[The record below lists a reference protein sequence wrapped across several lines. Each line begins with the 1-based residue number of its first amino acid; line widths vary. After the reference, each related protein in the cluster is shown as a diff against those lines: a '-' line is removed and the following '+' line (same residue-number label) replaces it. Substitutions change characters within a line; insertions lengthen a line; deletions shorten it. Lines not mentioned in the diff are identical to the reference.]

1 MMDQAAQFLRI
12 VRSEV
17 LESIYLLA
25 KRDCKI
31 HLQAQGS
38 RGSRRNRILYLIKPC
53 PRINSGFQFRRCF
66 EKDQWTLLKNKGER
80 KMTAKN
86 GNRLQHHLTAV
97 KEGKR
102 CFENAFESIA
112 RMILESEIE
121 KVVVNGRTTYDF
133 TIFRTGKK
141 HIIGIYD
148 EINSFVSFVKDAAE
162 GGSSKEMAFVLVG
175 EPGNGKTFFVEF
187 LCSMYRSFLA
197 NEKNRKYTFRFTNM
211 DRLGSYGKISTIES
225 QTYEDPMILAM
236 NLFENP
242 DDNKTFLA
250 KQIGFSDKEIE
261 QLYDNYRPLGAC
273 SGYMWNDIINLAD
286 GNIDEMLKH
295 IEIIPV
301 PMTESL
307 GTITGKYPAKD
318 KITSSAVDLLG
329 EESIQRLLHITDT
342 NNPYRFDLRRGALA
356 RVAGGGIHFSDE
368 VFKNK
373 KDLVQVYLGVIQNR
387 VIEIDGYKWPIDT
400 LIVATSNNSEFNRF
414 LSEKEEAPI
423 VDRCRICYVSH
434 NTNYKL
440 QENLTSYAIGNEA
453 KTTLDR
459 KDLHRDPNLNYA
471 TSVAVVLT
479 RLPRSEKLTA
489 IETMKLSAGE
499 VAGEKSIKTLAEV
512 IDTLNQDPDI
522 TKRFGQKGLGQ
533 RNLGR
538 AIQLL
543 IESSETNEGRC
554 MFAYDIYKTLERVV
568 LDYVT
573 EVNDRA
579 KYLEDLKTAKG
590 MYRERIMTEMFNAYM
605 DEPFAIR
612 KDVMNYVNMIIG
624 IDAENLGPDK
634 MWKYKDPQT
643 GELKALKV
651 DERYIKGVEERLGL
665 KTEEQRETFR
675 TSIRKIYGQKISVD
689 PNYDFMDNLE
699 LVKAVTDVRLKSDIA
714 GAGSLIGAL
723 ANRTNE
729 ENQKLYDR
737 MIDTMLNKLN
747 YCKTCAQKTI
757 EYFCTQEDEN

>member
-1 MMDQAAQFLRI
+1 MLDKSSSALHN
-12 VRSEV
+12 
-17 LESIYLLA
+17 
-25 KRDCKI
+25 
-31 HLQAQGS
+31 HLIA
-38 RGSRRNRILYLIKPC
+38 
-53 PRINSGFQFRRCF
+53 
-66 EKDQWTLLKNKGER
+66 
-80 KMTAKN
+80 MKN
-86 GNRLQHHLTAV
+86 G
-97 KEGKR
+97 ER
-102 CFENAFESIA
+102 CFENAFQGVA
-112 RMILESEIE
+112 RMILEDEIE
-121 KVVVNGRTTYDF
+121 KVVVNGKSTFDF
-133 TIFRTGKK
+133 SIFRRGKK
-141 HIIGIYD
+141 HVIGMYD
-148 EINSFVSFVKDAAE
+148 EINSFVSYVKDAAE
-162 GGSSKEMAFVLVG
+162 GGSSKEMAYVLVG

-187 LCSMYRSFLA
+187 LCSKYRSFLI
-197 NEKNRKYTFRFTNM
+197 NPKNRKYTFKFINM
-211 DRLGSYGKISTIES
+211 DKLGHYGRITTIES

-242 DDNKTFLA
+242 DDTKDYLTR
-250 KQIGFSDKEIE
+250 QIGFSDNEIE
-261 QLYDNYRPLGAC
+261 KLFDDFRPLGAC
-273 SGYMWNDIINLAD
+273 SGYIWNDIKNFTGGVMD
-286 GNIDEMLKH
+286 KMLKFV
-295 IEIIPV
+295 EIVPV
-301 PMTESL
+301 PLTESL
-307 GTITGKYPAKD
+307 GTVTGKYPAKD

-356 RVAGGGIHFSDE
+356 RVAGGGVHFSDE
-368 VFKNK
+368 IYKNK

-387 VIEIDGYKWPIDT
+387 SIEIDGFKWPIDT

-414 LSEKEEAPI
+414 LAEKEEAPI
-423 VDRCRICYVSH
+423 VDRCRISYVSH

-440 QENLTSYAIGNEA
+440 QKYLTIYTIGSEA
-453 KTTLDR
+453 RTTLSR
-459 KDLHRDPNLNYA
+459 ESLHQDPNLNYA
-471 TSVAVVLT
+471 ASVAAVLS
-479 RLPRSEKLTA
+479 RLPRSEKLTPV
-489 IETMKLSAGE
+489 ETMKLAAGE

-538 AIQLL
+538 AVQLL

-554 MFAYDIYKTLERVV
+554 MFAYDIYKAVERII
-568 LDYVT
+568 LDYVADA
-573 EVNDRA
+573 NDRT

-590 MYRERIMTEMFNAYM
+590 LYREHVMTEMFNAYM
-605 DEPFAIR
+605 DEPLAIR

-624 IDAENLGPDK
+624 TDAENLGPDK

-643 GELKALKV
+643 GELRALKI
-651 DERYIKGVEERLGL
+651 DERYIKSVEERLGL

-737 MIDTMLNKLN
+737 MIETMLNKLN
-747 YCKTCAQKTI
+747 YCRTCAQKTI
-757 EYFCTQEDEN
+757 EYFCTQEDEK

>member
-1 MMDQAAQFLRI
+1 M
-12 VRSEV
+12 S
-17 LESIYLLA
+17 
-25 KRDCKI
+25 KN
-31 HLQAQGS
+31 S
-38 RGSRRNRILYLIKPC
+38 R
-53 PRINSGFQFRRCF
+53 
-66 EKDQWTLLKNKGER
+66 TLH
-80 KMTAKN
+80 
-86 GNRLQHHLTAV
+86 QHLTAV
-97 KEGKR
+97 KDGELR
-102 CFENAFESIA
+102 FENAFQGVS
-112 RMILESEIE
+112 RMILENEIE
-121 KVVVNGRTTYDF
+121 KVVVNGKTTYDF
-133 TIFRTGKK
+133 KIFRNGAK
-141 HIIGIYD
+141 HVIGMYD
-148 EINSFVSFVKDAAE
+148 EINSFVSYVKDAAE
-162 GGSSKEMAFVLVG
+162 NGSSKEMAFVLVG

-187 LCSMYRSFLA
+187 LAGKYRNFLA
-197 NEKNRKYTFRFTNM
+197 QEKNRKYTFKFLNL
-211 DRLGSYGKISTIES
+211 DNVGSYGKISTIES

-236 NLFENP
+236 NLF
-242 DDNKTFLA
+242 DDSDESKQFLA
-250 KQIGFSDKEIE
+250 KQIGFSDKDIE
-261 QLYDNYRPLGAC
+261 KLYENYRPLGAC
-273 SGYMWNDIINLAD
+273 SGYIWNDIRNHCS
-286 GNIDEMLKH
+286 GNIDEMLKF
-295 IEIIPV
+295 IEITPV
-301 PMTESL
+301 PLTESL
-307 GTITGKYPAKD
+307 GTVTGKYPAKD

-368 VFKNK
+368 IYKNK

-387 VIEIDGYKWPIDT
+387 NIEIDGFKWPIDT
-400 LIVATSNNSEFNRF
+400 LIVATSNNSEFHRF

-440 QENLTSYAIGNEA
+440 QKELTAYTIGSETR
-453 KTTLDR
+453 TTLTR
-459 KDLHRDPNLNYA
+459 EDLHQDPNLNYA
-471 TSVAVVLT
+471 ASSASVLS
-479 RLPRSEKLTA
+479 RLPRSEKLTPV
-489 IETMKLSAGE
+489 ETMKLAAGE

-512 IDTLNQDPDI
+512 IDMLNQDPEI
-522 TKRFGQKGLGQ
+522 INRFGQKGLGQ

-554 MFAYDIYKTLERVV
+554 MFAYDIFKALERIV

-573 EVNDRA
+573 EANDRA

-590 MYRERIMTEMFNAYM
+590 LYRERIMTEMFNAYM

-643 GELKALKV
+643 GDLKALKI
-651 DERYIKGVEERLGL
+651 DERYINSVEERLGL
-665 KTEEQRETFR
+665 KTEEQRESFR

-689 PNYDFMDNLE
+689 PDYDFMDNLE

-737 MIDTMLNKLN
+737 MIDTMLNKLG
-747 YCKTCAQKTI
+747 YCRTCAQKTI
-757 EYFCTQEDEN
+757 EYFCTQEDEK

>member
-1 MMDQAAQFLRI
+1 MSKNPKTLHQH
-12 VRSEV
+12 
-17 LESIYLLA
+17 LA
-25 KRDCKI
+25 
-31 HLQAQGS
+31 
-38 RGSRRNRILYLIKPC
+38 
-53 PRINSGFQFRRCF
+53 
-66 EKDQWTLLKNKGER
+66 
-80 KMTAKN
+80 
-86 GNRLQHHLTAV
+86 AV
-97 KEGKR
+97 KDGKLR
-102 CFENAFESIA
+102 FENAFQGVT

-121 KVVVNGRTTYDF
+121 KVVVNGKTTYDF
-133 TIFRTGKK
+133 KIFRNGAK
-141 HIIGIYD
+141 HVIGMYD
-148 EINSFVSFVKDAAE
+148 EINSFVSYVKDAAE
-162 GGSSKEMAFVLVG
+162 NGSSKEMAFVLVG
-175 EPGNGKTFFVEF
+175 EPGNGKTFLVEF
-187 LCSMYRSFLA
+187 LAGKYRNFLA
-197 NEKNRKYTFRFTNM
+197 QEKNRKFTFKFLHL
-211 DRLGSYGKISTIES
+211 DKLGNYGKIPTIES

-236 NLFENP
+236 NLFESS
-242 DDNKTFLA
+242 DENKEFLA
-250 KQIGFSDKEIE
+250 KQIGFSDKDIE
-261 QLYDNYRPLGAC
+261 KLYENYRPLGAC
-273 SGYMWNDIINLAD
+273 SGYIWSDISNHCN
-286 GNIDEMLKH
+286 GNVDEMLKF
-295 IEIIPV
+295 IEITPV
-301 PMTESL
+301 PLTESL
-307 GTITGKYPAKD
+307 GTVTGKYPAKD

-368 VFKNK
+368 IYKNK

-387 VIEIDGYKWPIDT
+387 NIEIDGFKWPIDT
-400 LIVATSNNSEFNRF
+400 LIVATSNNSEFHRF

-440 QENLTSYAIGNEA
+440 QKELTAYTIGSETR
-453 KTTLDR
+453 TTLTR
-459 KDLHRDPNLNYA
+459 EDLHQDPNLNYSA
-471 TSVAVVLT
+471 SVASVLS
-479 RLPRSEKLTA
+479 RLPRSEKLTPV
-489 IETMKLSAGE
+489 ETMKLAAGE

-512 IDTLNQDPDI
+512 IDTLNQDPEI
-522 TKRFGQKGLGQ
+522 INRFGQKGLGQ

-554 MFAYDIYKTLERVV
+554 MFAYDIFKALERIV

-573 EVNDRA
+573 EANDRA

-590 MYRERIMTEMFNAYM
+590 LYRERIMTEMFNAYM
-605 DEPFAIR
+605 DEPYAIR

-634 MWKYKDPQT
+634 MWKYKDPQN
-643 GELKALKV
+643 GELKALKI
-651 DERYIKGVEERLGL
+651 DERYINSVEERLGL
-665 KTEEQRETFR
+665 KTEEQRESFR

-689 PNYDFMDNLE
+689 PDYDFMDNLE

-737 MIDTMLNKLN
+737 MIETMLNKLG

-757 EYFCTQEDEN
+757 EYFCTQEDEK

>member
-1 MMDQAAQFLRI
+1 MGGKMPKNASTLHQH
-12 VRSEV
+12 
-17 LESIYLLA
+17 LA
-25 KRDCKI
+25 
-31 HLQAQGS
+31 
-38 RGSRRNRILYLIKPC
+38 
-53 PRINSGFQFRRCF
+53 
-66 EKDQWTLLKNKGER
+66 
-80 KMTAKN
+80 
-86 GNRLQHHLTAV
+86 AV
-97 KEGKR
+97 KDGKLR
-102 CFENAFESIA
+102 FENAFQGVS
-112 RMILESEIE
+112 RMILENDIE
-121 KVVVNGRTTYDF
+121 KVVVNGKTTYDF
-133 TIFRTGKK
+133 KIFRNGAK
-141 HIIGIYD
+141 HVIGMYD
-148 EINSFVSFVKDAAE
+148 EINSFVSYVKDAAE
-162 GGSSKEMAFVLVG
+162 NGSSKEMAFVLVG
-175 EPGNGKTFFVEF
+175 EPGNGKTYFVEF
-187 LCSMYRSFLA
+187 LAGKYRRFLSKG
-197 NEKNRKYTFRFTNM
+197 KNRKFTFKFLNL
-211 DRLGSYGKISTIES
+211 DKLGNYGKISTIES

-236 NLFENP
+236 NLFDDP
-242 DDNKTFLA
+242 DETKEYLA
-250 KQIGFSDKEIE
+250 KQVGFSDKDIE
-261 QLYDNYRPLGAC
+261 KFYADYRPLGAC
-273 SGYMWNDIINLAD
+273 SGYIWNDLRTHCD

-295 IEIIPV
+295 IEISPV
-301 PMTESL
+301 PLTESL
-307 GTITGKYPAKD
+307 GTVTGKYPAKD

-368 VFKNK
+368 IYKNK

-387 VIEIDGYKWPIDT
+387 NIEIDGFKWPIDT
-400 LIVATSNNSEFNRF
+400 LIVATSNNSEFHRF

-440 QENLTSYAIGNEA
+440 QKELTGYAIGSETR
-453 KTTLDR
+453 TTLTR
-459 KDLHRDPNLNYA
+459 EDLHQDPNLNYSA
-471 TSVAVVLT
+471 SVTSVLS
-479 RLPRSEKLTA
+479 RLPRSEKLTPV
-489 IETMKLSAGE
+489 ETMKLAAGE

-512 IDTLNQDPDI
+512 IDTLNQDPEI
-522 TKRFGQKGLGQ
+522 INRFGQKGLGQ

-554 MFAYDIYKTLERVV
+554 MFAYDIFKALERIV

-573 EVNDRA
+573 EANDRS
-579 KYLEDLKTAKG
+579 KYLEDLKTGKG
-590 MYRERIMTEMFNAYM
+590 LYRERIMTEMFNAYM
-605 DEPFAIR
+605 DEPYAIR

-634 MWKYKDPQT
+634 MWKYKDPQN
-643 GELKALKV
+643 GELKALKI
-651 DERYIKGVEERLGL
+651 DERYINSVEERLGL
-665 KTEEQRETFR
+665 KTEEQRESFR

-689 PNYDFMDNLE
+689 PDYDFMDNLE

-737 MIDTMLNKLN
+737 MIETMLNKLG

-757 EYFCTQEDEN
+757 EYFCTQEDEK

>member
-1 MMDQAAQFLRI
+1 M
-12 VRSEV
+12 
-17 LESIYLLA
+17 
-25 KRDCKI
+25 
-31 HLQAQGS
+31 
-38 RGSRRNRILYLIKPC
+38 
-53 PRINSGFQFRRCF
+53 
-66 EKDQWTLLKNKGER
+66 
-80 KMTAKN
+80 
-86 GNRLQHHLTAV
+86 
-97 KEGKR
+97 
-102 CFENAFESIA
+102 
-112 RMILESEIE
+112 
-121 KVVVNGRTTYDF
+121 
-133 TIFRTGKK
+133 
-141 HIIGIYD
+141 YD
-148 EINSFVSFVKDAAE
+148 EINSFVSYVKDAAE
-162 GGSSKEMAFVLVG
+162 NGSSKEMAFVLVG
-175 EPGNGKTFFVEF
+175 EPGNGKTFLVDF
-187 LCSMYRSFLA
+187 LCAHYRSFLSK
-197 NEKNRKYTFRFTNM
+197 NENRKYTFRFNNM
-211 DRLGSYGKISTIES
+211 AALGNYGRINMIES

-236 NLFENP
+236 NLFDAPEENKA
-242 DDNKTFLA
+242 NLA
-250 KQIGFSDKEIE
+250 KEFGFKDKQIDA
-261 QLYDNYRPLGAC
+261 LYENYRPLGAC
-273 SGYMWNDIINLAD
+273 SGYIWNNLREHAD
-286 GNIDEMLKH
+286 GDINKMLEFID
-295 IEIIPV
+295 IIPV
-301 PMTESL
+301 PLTESL
-307 GTITGKYPAKD
+307 GTVTGKYPAKD

-329 EESIQRLLHITDT
+329 EESIQRLMHITDT

-356 RVAGGGIHFSDE
+356 RVAGGGIHFADE
-368 VFKNK
+368 IYKNK

-387 VIEIDGYKWPIDT
+387 NIEIDGYKWPIDT
-400 LIVATSNNSEFNRF
+400 LIIATSNNSEFNRF
-414 LSEKEEAPI
+414 LAEKEEAPI

-440 QENLTSYAIGNEA
+440 QNDLTGYAIGNEA
-453 KTTLDR
+453 RTTLTR
-459 KDLHRDPNLNYA
+459 EALHQDPNLNYA
-471 TSVAVVLT
+471 ASVASVLT
-479 RLPRSEKLTA
+479 RLPRSEKLTP
-489 IETMKLSAGE
+489 IETMKLAAGE

-512 IDTLNQDPDI
+512 IDNLNQEPDI

-533 RNLGR
+533 RNVGR

-554 MFAYDIYKTLERVV
+554 MFAYDIYNALDRII

-573 EVNDRA
+573 DSNDRA
-579 KYLEDLKTAKG
+579 KYLEDIKIGKG

-605 DEPFAIR
+605 DEPLAIR

-643 GELKALKV
+643 GELRALKI
-651 DERYIKGVEERLGL
+651 DERYVKSVEERLGL

-737 MIDTMLNKLN
+737 MVDTMLNKLG
-747 YCKTCAQKTI
+747 YCRTCAQKTI

>member
-1 MMDQAAQFLRI
+1 
-12 VRSEV
+12 
-17 LESIYLLA
+17 
-25 KRDCKI
+25 
-31 HLQAQGS
+31 
-38 RGSRRNRILYLIKPC
+38 
-53 PRINSGFQFRRCF
+53 
-66 EKDQWTLLKNKGER
+66 
-80 KMTAKN
+80 
-86 GNRLQHHLTAV
+86 
-97 KEGKR
+97 
-102 CFENAFESIA
+102 
-112 RMILESEIE
+112 
-121 KVVVNGRTTYDF
+121 
-133 TIFRTGKK
+133 
-141 HIIGIYD
+141 
-148 EINSFVSFVKDAAE
+148 VKDAAE

-175 EPGNGKTFFVEF
+175 EPGNGKTFLVDF
-187 LCSMYRSFLA
+187 LSNKYRDFLSKD
-197 NEKNRKYTFRFTNM
+197 KNRKYTFKFLN
-211 DRLGSYGKISTIES
+211 LAKLENYGRIATIES

-236 NLFENP
+236 NLFEDP
-242 DDNKTFLA
+242 DQNKEFLA

-261 QLYDNYRPLGAC
+261 TLYENYRPIGAC
-273 SGYMWNDIINLAD
+273 SGYIWNDIRNFTD
-286 GNIDEMLKH
+286 GTIDEMLKF

-301 PMTESL
+301 PLTESL
-307 GTITGKYPAKD
+307 GTVTGKYPAKD
-318 KITSSAVDLLG
+318 KITSSSVDLLG

-368 VFKNK
+368 IYKNK

-387 VIEIDGYKWPIDT
+387 SIEIDGYKWPIDT
-400 LIVATSNNSEFNRF
+400 LIVATSNNSEFHRF

-440 QENLTSYAIGNEA
+440 QKDLTNYAIGSEA
-453 KTTLDR
+453 RTTLTR
-459 KDLHRDPNLNYA
+459 ENLHQDPNLNYA
-471 TSVAVVLT
+471 ASIAVVLS
-479 RLPRSEKLTA
+479 RLPRSEKLTPV
-489 IETMKLSAGE
+489 ETMKLSAGE

-512 IDTLNQDPDI
+512 IDTLNQDPEI
-522 TKRFGQKGLGQ
+522 INRFGQKGLGQ

-543 IESSETNEGRC
+543 IESSETNEGQC
-554 MFAYDIYKTLERVV
+554 MFANDVFKALDRII

-573 EVNDRA
+573 EANDRT

-590 MYRERIMTEMFNAYM
+590 LYRERIMTEMFNAYM

-643 GELKALKV
+643 GDLKALKI
-651 DERYIKGVEERLGL
+651 DERYINSVEERLGL
-665 KTEEQRETFR
+665 KSEEQRESFR
-675 TSIRKIYGQKISVD
+675 TSIRKIYGQKISVNPD
-689 PNYDFMDNLE
+689 YDFMDNLE

-737 MIDTMLNKLN
+737 MIDTMLEKLG

-757 EYFCTQEDEN
+757 EYFCTQEDEK